1 MNTLLLEMY
10 YKWSDAQLKEHELCQ
25 KAYRPIEQ
33 KLNILGTDKDTDIRI
48 EIQDHINEYS
58 EAIEK
63 IAFIEG
69 TKRGIAFIKELKEIG
84 ITV

>member
-1 MNTLLLEMY
+1 MNSLLLEMY
-10 YKWSDAQLKEHELCQ
+10 YKWSEAQLKEHELCQ

-33 KLNILGTDKDTDIRI
+33 KLNILGTDENTAILI

-63 IAFIEG
+63 IAFVEG
-69 TKRGIAFIKELKEIG
+69 IKRGIAFTKELKEIG
-84 ITV
+84 ILI